1 MSKFKIGDRVQL
13 NKSVKCFKY
22 GQGLVSYGE
31 IGVIK
36 TIEASKESYEYTVI
50 FPIDIY
56 WDGTEDELVLYKETV
71 TFSKED
77 LKPRLFG

>member
-22 GQGLVSYGE
+22 GRGFVSYE
-31 IGVIK
+31 AIGIIK
-36 TIEASKESYEYTVI
+36 AIAASKEGYAYTVA
-50 FPIDIY
+50 FPSHSC
-56 WDGTEDELVLYKETV
+56 WAGTEDELVLYKETV